1 MCIEHNVPEIRET
14 EEDIDMEMNQDQ
26 GPFEE
31 QRDNR
36 NQYLMLGKQQRSKII
51 QVLQNRNV

>member
-14 EEDIDMEMNQDQ
+14 EGDIDTEMNQDQ
-26 GPFEE
+26 EPFEE

-36 NQYLMLGKQQRSKII
+36 NQYLMLGKQQ
-51 QVLQNRNV
+51 

>member
-14 EEDIDMEMNQDQ
+14 GEDIDMEMNLDQ

-51 QVLQNRNV
+51 QVLQNRNL